1 MKILLSL
8 LIIPILI
15 LSGSQAFGQQLSL
28 GDIPNE
34 VIKITIDET
43 GTAHV
48 THVINSTASNFKP
61 IQVDTV
67 NGKMD
72 NLTVTDGK
80 GNSVEYAMIEKT
92 PVSIIISASQRNMT
106 LIKYNLVNVVTNTDG
121 VWKWKYYE
129 PQDTGFTAFH
139 FPKGV
144 DMVWANSRPVY
155 LGDLGLGQH
164 GNGFALEYVINEPV
178 NIQTVQLAGNNME
191 FGIRTVSGLGNYV
204 FDQATKSYSVDIDK
218 ANVPI
223 TVIMPKELLDG
234 PYAVKI
240 NGNATLHTEFNKN
253 ATHVWIGFEPA
264 KNGTVLITG
273 EASGQVVEGGGPS
286 VTIGSVPTSP
296 SDNTSIYILIGGI
309 IAAGIAG
316 IIIIKKT
323 RKTEVKKP

>member
-1 MKILLSL
+1 M
-8 LIIPILI
+8 
-15 LSGSQAFGQQLSL
+15 
-28 GDIPNE
+28 
-34 VIKITIDET
+34 
-43 GTAHV
+43 
-48 THVINSTASNFKP
+48 
-61 IQVDTV
+61 
-67 NGKMD
+67 
-72 NLTVTDGK
+72 
-80 GNSVEYAMIEKT
+80 
-92 PVSIIISASQRNMT
+92 
-106 LIKYNLVNVVTNTDG
+106 
-121 VWKWKYYE
+121 
-129 PQDTGFTAFH
+129 
-139 FPKGV
+139 
-144 DMVWANSRPVY
+144 
-155 LGDLGLGQH
+155 
-164 GNGFALEYVINEPV
+164 
-178 NIQTVQLAGNNME
+178 
-191 FGIRTVSGLGNYV
+191 
-204 FDQATKSYSVDIDK
+204 DIDK